1 MWPSVRTQSGV
12 DRILFL
18 ISAVS
23 ALVFLSTASPTV
35 SVAAAKVPHSLA
47 RTAVAK
53 QLPAAVPKQLP
64 VAIRQPT
71 TAEEL
76 KQQSEVLAGLQV
88 SLSGLQVSLS
98 ALEKK
103 TVDFNAAIQRRM
115 NQLSAEFADFHKQTQ
130 QMLKQTNQRI
140 DSTQRLVQS
149 IVLLFVLSLGGLLY
163 LVLQLPRLEHN
174 PVKWE
179 GKVPDMTPDEEGIAA
194 WQSGEP
200 ANSSARKLDIGP
212 DTHFSVP
219 ALTDRDLSG
228 RIAEV
233 HSRLRTA

>member
-1 MWPSVRTQSGV
+1 MDMWPSVRIRSRV
-12 DRILFL
+12 DRIL
-18 ISAVS
+18 ITAVS
-23 ALVFLSTASPTV
+23 VLVFLSTASPTV
-35 SVAAAKVPHSLA
+35 SAAAAKVRHSRA

-64 VAIRQPT
+64 LAVRQPT

-76 KQQSEVLAGLQV
+76 KQQSEVLA
-88 SLSGLQVSLS
+88 GLQVSLS

-179 GKVPDMTPDEEGIAA
+179 GKVPDMSPDEEGIIA
-194 WQSGEP
+194 WQNGEP

>member
-18 ISAVS
+18 ITAVS

-47 RTAVAK
+47 RTSVAK

-76 KQQSEVLAGLQV
+76 KQQSEVLA
-88 SLSGLQVSLS
+88 GLQVSLS

-140 DSTQRLVQS
+140 DSTQRWVQS
-149 IVLLFVLSLGGLLY
+149 IVLLFVLLLGGLLY
-163 LVLQLPRLEHN
+163 VVLQLPRLEDN

-179 GKVPDMTPDEEGIAA
+179 GKVPDMSPDEEGIIA
-194 WQSGEP
+194 WQNGEP

-212 DTHFSVP
+212 DTHSSVP
-219 ALTDRDLSG
+219 ALIDGDLSG

>member
-1 MWPSVRTQSGV
+1 MDMWPSVRIRSRV
-12 DRILFL
+12 DRIL
-18 ISAVS
+18 ITAVS
-23 ALVFLSTASPTV
+23 VLVFLSTASPTV
-35 SVAAAKVPHSLA
+35 SAAAAKVRHSRA

-64 VAIRQPT
+64 VAVRQPT
-71 TAEEL
+71 RAEEL

-179 GKVPDMTPDEEGIAA
+179 GKVPDMSPDEEGIIA
-194 WQSGEP
+194 WQNGEP
-200 ANSSARKLDIGP
+200 ANSSARKLDIEP
-212 DTHFSVP
+212 YTHSSAP
-219 ALTDRDLSG
+219 ALTTGDLSG

-233 HSRLRTA
+233 HSRLRTT

>member
-18 ISAVS
+18 ITAVS

-64 VAIRQPT
+64 LAVRQPT

-76 KQQSEVLAGLQV
+76 KQQSEVLA
-88 SLSGLQVSLS
+88 GLQVSLS

-115 NQLSAEFADFHKQTQ
+115 NQLSAEFADSHKQTQ
-130 QMLKQTNQRI
+130 QMLEQRI
-140 DSTQRLVQS
+140 NSTQRWLQS

-179 GKVPDMTPDEEGIAA
+179 GKVPDMSPDEEGIIA
-194 WQSGEP
+194 WQNGEP

>member
-35 SVAAAKVPHSLA
+35 SVAAAKVPHSRA
-47 RTAVAK
+47 RRAVSK
-53 QLPAAVPKQLP
+53 QLPAAV
-64 VAIRQPT
+64 RQPT

-76 KQQSEVLAGLQV
+76 KQQSEVLA
-88 SLSGLQVSLS
+88 GLQVSLS

-212 DTHFSVP
+212 DTHSSVP
-219 ALTDRDLSG
+219 ALIDGDLSG

>member
-1 MWPSVRTQSGV
+1 MWPSVRTRSGV

-18 ISAVS
+18 ITAVS

-35 SVAAAKVPHSLA
+35 SVAAAKVPHSRA
-47 RTAVAK
+47 RRAVSK
-53 QLPAAVPKQLP
+53 QLPAAV
-64 VAIRQPT
+64 RQPT

-76 KQQSEVLAGLQV
+76 KQQSEVLA
-88 SLSGLQVSLS
+88 GLQVSLS

-115 NQLSAEFADFHKQTQ
+115 NQLSAEFVDSYKQTQ

-179 GKVPDMTPDEEGIAA
+179 GKVPDMSPDEEGIIA
-194 WQSGEP
+194 WQNGEP

>member
-35 SVAAAKVPHSLA
+35 SVAAAKVPHSRA
-47 RTAVAK
+47 RRAVSK
-53 QLPAAVPKQLP
+53 QLPAAV
-64 VAIRQPT
+64 RQPT

-103 TVDFNAAIQRRM
+103 TVDFNAAIQRQM
-115 NQLSAEFADFHKQTQ
+115 NQLSAELADSYKQTQ

-140 DSTQRLVQS
+140 NSTQRWLKSV
-149 IVLLFVLSLGGLLY
+149 VVLFVLSLGGLLY

-212 DTHFSVP
+212 DTHSSVP
-219 ALTDRDLSG
+219 ALIDGDLSG

>member
-18 ISAVS
+18 ITAVS

-76 KQQSEVLAGLQV
+76 KQQSEVL
-88 SLSGLQVSLS
+88 SGLQVSLS

-115 NQLSAEFADFHKQTQ
+115 NQLSAEFADSHKQTQ
-130 QMLKQTNQRI
+130 QMLEQTNQRI
-140 DSTQRLVQS
+140 DSSQRWVQS
-149 IVLLFVLSLGGLLY
+149 IVLLFMLSLGGLLY
-163 LVLQLPRLEHN
+163 LVRQIPRLEDN

-179 GKVPDMTPDEEGIAA
+179 STVSDMSPDEEGIVA
-194 WQSGEP
+194 WQNGEP
-200 ANSSARKLDIGP
+200 ANSSARRLDIGP
-212 DTHFSVP
+212 DTHSSAS
-219 ALTDRDLSG
+219 ALTNDDISG

-233 HSRLRTA
+233 HRRLRTA